1 MPHLVHADLETY
13 MITWRARVHRA
24 AHEVLARCSIR
35 FLILDKEGFT
45 Q

>member
-1 MPHLVHADLETY
+1 

-24 AHEVLARCSIR
+24 AREALAHRSIR

>member
-1 MPHLVHADLETY
+1 MQASKTY

-24 AHEVLARCSIR
+24 AHVALTRCPVH
-35 FLILDKEGFT
+35 FLICDKEGFT

>member
-1 MPHLVHADLETY
+1 VPASIELHEA
-13 MITWRARVHRA
+13 IARY
-24 AHEVLARCSIR
+24 SIR

>member
-1 MPHLVHADLETY
+1 
-13 MITWRARVHRA
+13 MITWRARAHRA
-24 AHEVLARCSIR
+24 AHEALARLSDG